1 MEYELLNSFEVTTW
15 EEIQAEPPPKQDQFN
30 WMIKVALSYYLQSTK
45 SLYDRNYSVG
55 ARIGLIVKNIKW
67 IMLIAGLST
76 CSMIIAVIAPQN
88 MLMGLFGVT
97 LTEPLANIVVRSW
110 GFLIGLM
117 GLLLIYGAF
126 RSEVR
131 SLCIVI
137 VGLSKI
143 GFILLVL
150 LYGAQY
156 LDVAK
161 LTLIFDGIVVGIL
174 GLYLLA
180 SYKQRAGDPSF

>member
-1 MEYELLNSFEVTTW
+1 MTGT
-15 EEIQAEPPPKQDQFN
+15 IQQVQD
-30 WMIKVALSYYLQSTK
+30 MGV
-45 SLYDRNYSVG
+45 
-55 ARIGLIVKNIKW
+55 IVKNIKW

-88 MLMGLFGVT
+88 MLMGLFGAT

-126 RSEVR
+126 KSEAR

-180 SYKQRAGDPSF
+180 SYKQRA